1 MGLTYTF
8 VALTAEGRSPF
19 LDVRMLED
27 GEDAMA
33 HARGLLDEHDSC
45 ARIEIWDRSVRLL
58 VIERNGADPDGVDVD
73 GVDLDKGPG

>member
-19 LDVRMLED
+19 LDVRMLE
-27 GEDAMA
+27 GGQDATA
-33 HARGLLDEHDSC
+33 HARYLLNEHGSC

-58 VIERNGADPDGVDVD
+58 VIERDPGGLDGVVLD
-73 GVDLDKGPG
+73 GAGPD